1 MAETR
6 NYSLADHTVVLENSV
21 RTLTIGNGS
30 SVDSIS
36 FSYENDNFGFTMSS
50 DGTSTL
56 NVNYMKNG
64 TITIALN
71 QANPFVDELIDFFNT
86 QISDGVV
93 RTATVTIKD
102 SFGNVNKTFY
112 KVLITKVPDYTAG
125 SESGTREFSLIFG
138 TDKNPNA

>member
-93 RTATVTIKD
+93 RTATATIKD

-125 SESGTREFSLIFG
+125 NESGTREFSLIFG